1 MPHKLMLIDIGDI
14 RLNYAEWGSGDTVVF
29 IHGNLACGRWFDLVG
44 PLVADHFRVIAV
56 DWRGCGGSDQPVP
69 LSDYS
74 NYTVR
79 QHALDMLAA
88 IRCLGIDR
96 CHLATHSTGGL
107 ISTYM
112 VLMEPDRF
120 GKVLALNPVG
130 PMGLAIPPEIYALLE
145 AMKGSREK
153 TRATLALTAPTLF
166 RPETL
171 TEESRPMFAD
181 RATPAQ
187 QQLFD
192 RLVDQTLQV
201 SDGIWFGTAIDL
213 DRHWRT
219 GGLRT
224 SQGSIEHQHL
234 VLWGALDPFI
244 PKQDME
250 EMSARMP
257 HCDLTIVPDV
267 GHSMLIEC
275 PEMYAQYFVEFFRGG
290 TG

>member
-1 MPHKLMLIDIGDI
+1 MLIDIGDI
-14 RLNYAEWGSGDTVVF
+14 RLNYTEWGSRDTVVF
-29 IHGNLACGRWFDLVG
+29 IHGNLACGMWFDLVG

-56 DWRGCGGSDQPVP
+56 DWRGCGASDKPAP

-112 VLMEPDRF
+112 VLMEPERV

-130 PMGLAIPPEIYALLE
+130 PTGLPVPSESFALLE

-171 TEESRPMFAD
+171 TEGPQPMFAD
-181 RATPAQ
+181 HATPAQ
-187 QQLFD
+187 EELFE
-192 RLVDQTLQV
+192 RLLDQTLQV

-257 HCDLTIVPDV
+257 DCRLTVVPGV
-267 GHSMLIEC
+267 GHSMLIER
-275 PEMYAQYFVEFFRGG
+275 PEMYAEYFVEFFHRGKG
-290 TG
+290 

>member
-1 MPHKLMLIDIGDI
+1 MMLIDIGEV
-14 RLNYAEWGSGDTVVF
+14 RLNYTERGSGETVVF
-29 IHGNLACGRWFDLVG
+29 VHGNLACGMWFDLVR
-44 PLVADHFRVIAV
+44 PLVADHFRVVAI
-56 DWRGCGGSDQPVP
+56 DWRGCGASDKPPP
-69 LSDYS
+69 LSDYA

-88 IRCLGIDR
+88 IRCLGIER

-130 PMGLAIPPEIYALLE
+130 PMGLAIPPETFALLE
-145 AMKGSREK
+145 AMKESREK
-153 TRATLALTAPTLF
+153 TRATLAITVPTLF
-166 RPETL
+166 APKTI
-171 TEESRPMFAD
+171 SSAMQPMFAD
-181 RATPAQ
+181 HATPAQ
-187 QQLFD
+187 KQLFE

-213 DRHWRT
+213 HRHWRA

-234 VLWGALDPFI
+234 VIWGALDPFI
-244 PKQDME
+244 PKQDVE

-257 HCDLTIVPDV
+257 HCDLTVVPDV
-267 GHSMLIEC
+267 GHSMLIER
-275 PEMYAQYFVEFFRGG
+275 PETYAQYFVEFFRGW
-290 TG
+290 

>member
-1 MPHKLMLIDIGDI
+1 MLIDIGEI
-14 RLNYAEWGSGDTVVF
+14 RLNYTNWGSHDETVVF
-29 IHGNLACGRWFDLVG
+29 IHGNLACSPWFDLIG
-44 PLVADHFRVIAV
+44 PLVADRFRVIAV
-56 DWRGCGGSDQPVP
+56 DWRGCGASDKPVP

-79 QHALDMLAA
+79 QHALDMLAT

-120 GKVLALNPVG
+120 GKVMALNPVG

-166 RPETL
+166 RPESL
-171 TEESRPMFAD
+171 TSGMQPMFAD
-181 RATPAQ
+181 HATPTQ
-187 QQLFD
+187 QQLFE

-201 SDGIWFGTAIDL
+201 SDGIWFGTATDL

-219 GGLRT
+219 GGLRA
-224 SQGSIEHQHL
+224 SQGSIEHRHL

-250 EMSARMP
+250 EMAARMP

-267 GHSMLIEC
+267 GHSMLIER